1 MGFQYAVKARHSL
14 ACKGGMLGPGE
25 VVTASQVGS
34 EARLEEM
41 CAIGVLE
48 KIDTS
53 EAEARAAAK
62 LAQAAAERKAAAK
75 AEEDAL
81 AVRNMQG
88 PPVVTMTVAEI
99 PKDLPAGLAKEMGI
113 EIAPEP
119 EPVKEQAPEPMTALE
134 TEESDRPRVGRPR
147 RKDR

>member
-1 MGFQYAVKARHSL
+1 MGFQYAVKARHAL

-25 VVTASQVGS
+25 VVTAAQVGS
-34 EARLEEM
+34 EERLEEFVKH
-41 CAIGVLE
+41 GVLE

-75 AEEDAL
+75 AEEAAL
-81 AVRNMQG
+81 AVRNMPG
-88 PPVVTMTVAEI
+88 PPVVTMTVAEM

-119 EPVKEQAPEPMTALE
+119 EPVKEAVPEPAPSQE
-134 TEESDRPRVGRPR
+134 TIDEDRPRVGRPR